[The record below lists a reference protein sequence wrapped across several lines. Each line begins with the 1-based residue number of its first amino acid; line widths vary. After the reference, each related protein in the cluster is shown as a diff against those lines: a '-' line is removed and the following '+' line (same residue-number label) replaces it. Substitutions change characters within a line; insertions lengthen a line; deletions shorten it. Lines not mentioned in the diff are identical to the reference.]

1 MKNNTLSNE
10 LFYKKAIKEHGISP
24 KGVHWNNKDSQY
36 KRFEVLYKLIK
47 KDIHD
52 CVIVD
57 AGCGFGE
64 FYNFVLDKKQKPKK
78 YIGID
83 CYDQMVDIAKTR
95 FLNVEFFVLDVLNDE
110 LPQADYY
117 IASGSLN
124 ILSKELFYDF
134 IRKCYK
140 ASSKGF
146 AFNFLKKR
154 SFNNVKID
162 EVLAFCSS
170 LSENIKTKNDYLDN
184 DFTILMLKS

>member
-36 KRFEVLYKLIK
+36 IRFEILYKLLK
-47 KDIHD
+47 KGIHD
-52 CVIVD
+52 SVIVD

-95 FLNVEFFVLDVLNDE
+95 FPSIDFFELDVLNDD

-124 ILSKELFYDF
+124 ILSKELFYEF
-134 IRKCYK
+134 IQKCYG

-146 AFNFLKKR
+146 AFNFLKK
-154 SFNNVKID
+154 
-162 EVLAFCSS
+162 EVL
-170 LSENIKTKNDYLDN
+170 I
-184 DFTILMLKS
+184 M